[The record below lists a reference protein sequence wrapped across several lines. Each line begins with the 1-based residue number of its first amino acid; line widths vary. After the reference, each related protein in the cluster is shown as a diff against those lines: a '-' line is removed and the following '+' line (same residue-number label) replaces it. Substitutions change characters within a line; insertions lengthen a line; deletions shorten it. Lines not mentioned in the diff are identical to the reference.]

1 MKDEFEYTTDTG
13 YLLAGIRFTAV
24 SEWEGLQ
31 KWVDGQGRV
40 LIVAPQLSH
49 GFASA
54 FNQVFGPERKANAK
68 LRVIAGSPDLMAEI
82 VAAKNATPPPEP
94 VERHAL
100 RQIRMAAYNDHPT
113 CVWMQ
118 KVAAHALEPQK
129 FPHPGAQPKVA
140 S

>member
-13 YLLAGIRFTAV
+13 YLLAGIRFTVA
-24 SEWEGLQ
+24 SEWEGMQ
-31 KWVDGQGRV
+31 KWVDSQGQV
-40 LIVAPQLSH
+40 LIVTPMH
-49 GFASA
+49 GPGFAAA
-54 FNQVFGPERKANAK
+54 FERTFGSGRKAVTK
-68 LRVIAGSPDLMAEI
+68 LRVIAGSPTLLAEI
-82 VAAKNATPPPEP
+82 NSAQASTPPPEP

-100 RQIRMAAYNDHPT
+100 RQIRTAGYNDHPT

-129 FPHPGAQPKVA
+129 FPHPGEQPKA

>member
-13 YLLAGIRFTAV
+13 YLLAGIRFTVV

-31 KWVDGQGRV
+31 KWVDGLGRT
-40 LIVAPQLSH
+40 LIVLPVH
-49 GFASA
+49 GLRFAA
-54 FNQVFGPERKANAK
+54 VFERTFSDGRKANAK
-68 LRVIAGSPDLMAEI
+68 LRVIGGSPALLAELQS
-82 VAAKNATPPPEP
+82 ATTDTPPPEP

-100 RQIRMAAYNDHPT
+100 RQIREADPHEHSA

-129 FPHPGAQPKVA
+129 FPHPGAQLKTP
-140 S
+140 